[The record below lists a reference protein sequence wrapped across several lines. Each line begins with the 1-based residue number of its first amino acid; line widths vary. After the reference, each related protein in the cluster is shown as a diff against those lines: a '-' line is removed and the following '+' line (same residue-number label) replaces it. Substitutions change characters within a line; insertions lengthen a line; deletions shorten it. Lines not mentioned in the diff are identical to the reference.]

1 MHRKMSN
8 LQPSRH
14 TMLRGCFVRIVSC
27 VLLGFFTACGDRES
41 SATAAARQGILLLGN
56 NTEIQSLDPHKATA
70 VADGKVISALLEG
83 LVRPDARDSGA
94 VLPGM
99 AETWE
104 VSADARV
111 WVFHLRAARWSDGQP
126 VTSHDFAYAYHR
138 LLHPKFGGR
147 YAEML
152 YPLRG
157 ARSFNCGGADWDHV
171 GVRTPDARTL
181 VLELEAPEPQ
191 LLRRLLHFTWYP
203 LPAHHLEKMGGMLER
218 SSLWARVPDWV
229 GNGAYIPREHRLND
243 HLSVLPNPLYWRA
256 HEVRNRGIRFLPI
269 VNGYTET
276 RMYFGGKLHISNN
289 VPPEMLDYARTRAPR
304 EFCRDAYYCTIFY
317 RLNTTRTPLN
327 DVRVRRA
334 LSLAIDR
341 EALVQRVVRGAGK
354 EAYGFTPPTPDY
366 AGTVDADIQHLSQ
379 SQRELLAR
387 DLLAQAGFPGG
398 RGFPTLQI
406 MTPSRDVQRVMA
418 ESIQAMWARVL
429 GVRVEIR
436 ACEWAAYK
444 AAQQN
449 GEYDISSCS
458 WSGDFLDP
466 ATFVELWQSGGGN
479 NCTGWAS
486 PVCDAQLA
494 AARQAVDPQERL
506 AHLAAAELEVLRACP
521 VIPLYWSQR
530 TYMKSPYVSG
540 WHALMLDNH
549 PLDAVEL
556 KITP

>member
-8 LQPSRH
+8 PQPSRY
-14 TMLRGCFVRIVSC
+14 TVLRRRFVRV
-27 VLLGFFTACGDRES
+27 VFGVQLGLLVACGERET
-41 SATAAARQGILLLGN
+41 SAEIAARQGILLLGN
-56 NTEIQSLDPHKATA
+56 NTEIQSLDPHKAAA
-70 VADGKVISALLEG
+70 VADGKVISSLLEG
-83 LVRPDARDSGA
+83 LVRPDASDSGS

-104 VSADARV
+104 SSADART
-111 WVFHLRAARWSDGQP
+111 WVFHLRAAQWSDGHP

-157 ARSFNCGGADWDHV
+157 ARAFHRGEVNWERV

-203 LPAHHLEKMGGMLER
+203 LPAHQVEKMGGMLER
-218 SSLWARVPDWV
+218 SSLWSRVRNWV
-229 GNGAYIPREHRLND
+229 GNGAYVPREHRLND
-243 HLSVLPNPLYWRA
+243 YLCVLPNSLYWRA
-256 HEVRNRGIRFLPI
+256 REVRNRGIRFLPI

-289 VPPEMLDYARTRAPR
+289 VPPEMLDYARRRAPR

-317 RLNTTRTPLN
+317 RLNTARTPLN

-334 LSLAIDR
+334 LSLAVDR
-341 EALVQRVVRGAGK
+341 ELLVQRVVRGAGK
-354 EAYGFTPPTPDY
+354 VAWGFTPPTSDY
-366 AGTVDADIQHLSQ
+366 AGAVDEEVQPMSQ
-379 SQRELLAR
+379 TQREELAR
-387 DLLAQAGFPGG
+387 DLLTQAGFPKG

-406 MTPSRDVQRVMA
+406 MTTSRDVQRVMA

-466 ATFVELWQSGGGN
+466 ATFVELWQTGAGN
-479 NCTGWAS
+479 NCTGWGS
-486 PVCDAQLA
+486 PACDAQLA
-494 AARQAVDPQERL
+494 AARQAADPQQRL
-506 AHLAAAELEVLRACP
+506 AHLAAAEREVLRACP
-521 VIPLYWSQR
+521 VIPLYWSER
-530 TYMKSPYVSG
+530 TYMKSPCVSG
-540 WHALMLDNH
+540 WHPLLLDNH
-549 PLDAVEL
+549 PLDAVEV
-556 KITP
+556 KP